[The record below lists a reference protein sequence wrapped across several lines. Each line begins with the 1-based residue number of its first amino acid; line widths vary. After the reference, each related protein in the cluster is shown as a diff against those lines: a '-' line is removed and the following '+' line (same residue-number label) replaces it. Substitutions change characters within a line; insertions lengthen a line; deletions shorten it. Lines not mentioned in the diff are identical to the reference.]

1 MVILFPVELTKYL
14 LTLKF
19 QTNIFVTVIGATSMI
34 LGGCYALWVFNRIAF
49 GNLKSQY
56 IKNTLDINKREF
68 FIFVPLICYT
78 LILGLTPDAY
88 LSSIHMSVNNLIENM
103 YF

>member
-1 MVILFPVELTKYL
+1 
-14 LTLKF
+14 
-19 QTNIFVTVIGATSMI
+19 MI

-56 IKNTLDINKREF
+56 IKHTLDINKREF

-88 LSSIHMSVNNLIENM
+88 LSSVHMSVNNLVENM